1 MKTLLFAALLSLAA
15 VPALAQNET
24 SPTATRYKKRTL
36 IDMTSVNVQGAV
48 TRPDHAYLLIVNGA
62 RFRSL
67 VRARSTFLPEL
78 DTSIYA
84 L

>member
-1 MKTLLFAALLSLAA
+1 MKTLLCAIALSLATIPA
-15 VPALAQNET
+15 VAQNEI
-24 SPTATRYKKRTL
+24 SPTPTQYKKRTL

-48 TRPDHAYLLIVNGA
+48 TRPDHAYVLIVNGA

-78 DTSIYA
+78 DTSIDA